1 MSEKIAIITGGTGG
15 HIFPART
22 TAENLVN
29 KGFKAVILG
38 DRKYQKYHKDSDNF
52 KYKIISS
59 SSLKSGVFGLLL
71 TSIKISLGIL
81 QSLIWMF
88 LNRPKVVVAFGGYAT
103 FPVLLS
109 AVILKKKIILHEQNA
124 HLGKVNRFFI
134 KYADFVALT
143 YNQTDGIENC
153 YLAKTKY
160 VGNPVRLKIAELSK
174 NEYQLPDFEIEEKP
188 VNDFG
193 YDVLLASQFENYKQQ
208 QAVESFNILIIGG
221 SGGAKIF
228 SDVLPKAF
236 FNVRDEVKSCIKI
249 TQQCRAELIQ
259 YTFDQYHSF
268 NISVEISN
276 FFDDM
281 EERIQKAHLVIA
293 RSGSSSIAEFTAAK
307 KPMILVPFARA
318 ADNHQEKNAKFIEQ
332 KGGAIVIK
340 EEDFTIN
347 KITNCIENLIDN
359 PALLLKMSKA
369 SFASAEL
376 GATDNLVKLI
386 KGIIEVK

>member
-134 KYADFVALT
+134 KYDDFVALT

>member
-386 KGIIEVK
+386 KEIIEVK

>member
-1 MSEKIAIITGGTGG
+1 MNEKIAIVTGGTGG
-15 HIFPART
+15 HIFPAKT
-22 TAENLVN
+22 TAHNLAAQGLEV
-29 KGFKAVILG
+29 VILG
-38 DRKYQKYHKDSDNF
+38 DQKYQKYHKNNDNF
-52 KYKIISS
+52 KYKIINS

-71 TSIKISLGIL
+71 TSVKISLGIL
-81 QSLIWMF
+81 QSLIWIL
-88 LNRPKVVVAFGGYAT
+88 LNRPKVIVAFGGYAT
-103 FPVLLS
+103 FPVLLV
-109 AVILKKKIILHEQNA
+109 AVILKRKIILHEQNA

-134 KYADFVALT
+134 KYANCVALT
-143 YNQTDGIENC
+143 YDKTEGIENC
-153 YLAKTKY
+153 YLFKTKY
-160 VGNPVRLKIAELSK
+160 VGNPVRLEIAELSK
-174 NEYQLPDFEIEEKP
+174 NEYQLPDFELEEKP
-188 VNDFG
+188 VNFG

-208 QAVESFNILIIGG
+208 QAFESFNILIIGG

-236 FNVRDEVKSCIKI
+236 FNIRGEVKNCLKI
-249 TQQCRAELIQ
+249 TQQCRSELIQ

-281 EERIQKAHLVIA
+281 EERIKKSHLIIA
-293 RSGSSSIAEFTAAK
+293 RAGSSSIAEFTAAK
-307 KPMILVPFARA
+307 KPMILVPFACA
-318 ADNHQEKNAKFIEQ
+318 ADNHQEKNAKFIEK

-340 EEDFTIN
+340 EQDFTIN

-376 GATDNLVKLI
+376 GAADNLVKLV
-386 KGIIEVK
+386 KEIE